1 MANEPARSER
11 KYPCERCPLRREKSF
26 RDFSDEELAFVSSFK
41 RGELMVDKGAT
52 VLCEGTKTPHLH
64 TVLTGWGFR
73 YKLLPDGRRQIVNY
87 VMPGD
92 LVGLQGTLMSEMQHS
107 METLSPMTLCVF
119 ERGELMSLY
128 RQHAELAYDVTW
140 LASRE
145 ECMLDENLLS
155 IGRRSALESLAYLVA
170 FLVGRA
176 RASGLISE
184 TAAPRLAIT
193 QQHVA
198 DTLGLSLVH
207 TNKTIRKLTE
217 KKLLRWRDGG
227 CEVLDVDGLTD
238 LAHWER
244 QEVRLRP
251 FI

>member
-227 CEVLDVDGLTD
+227 CEVLDVDGLSD

-244 QEVRLRP
+244 QEARLRP